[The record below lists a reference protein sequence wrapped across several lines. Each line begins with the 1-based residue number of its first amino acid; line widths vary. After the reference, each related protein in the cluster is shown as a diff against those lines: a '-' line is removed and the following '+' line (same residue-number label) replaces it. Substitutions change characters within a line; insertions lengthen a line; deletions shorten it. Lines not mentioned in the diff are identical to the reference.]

1 MRLADDEITI
11 KLDHET
17 IYLRPSLRAAF
28 RLERR
33 HEGFDKIIRGIIS
46 GDFAVM
52 ADVIRESANPRSA
65 FADFLDCIDAVP
77 LRLAIERI
85 SEPLIAHVMA
95 LAGVDSG
102 TASEPKPD
110 AERIPFA
117 EYHAR
122 LFRLA
127 TGWLG
132 WTPADAWEATPAE
145 ITEAYKGRREL
156 LSAMFGSGKS
166 DEITITKSDA
176 STRRHLNALGDLTV
190 TSMSQVPSCQ

>member
-33 HEGFDKIIRGIIS
+33 HGGFDKIIRGIADGNFSI
-46 GDFAVM
+46 M
-52 ADVIRESANPRSA
+52 ADVIREGADPRSS
-65 FADFLDCIDAVP
+65 FAAFLDCIDELP

-85 SEPLIAHVMA
+85 SEPLIAYVMT
-95 LAGVDSG
+95 LTGVDSG
-102 TASEPKPD
+102 ETSEPKPD

-117 EYHAR
+117 EYHTR

-145 ITEAYKGRREL
+145 ITEAYQGRLDL

-166 DEITITKSDA
+166 EETTITKPDA
-176 STRRHLNALGDLTV
+176 ETRRRLNAIGDLNNLTAIRI
-190 TSMSQVPSCQ
+190 

>member
-33 HEGFDKIIRGIIS
+33 HGGFGKIAKGITDGNFSI
-46 GDFAVM
+46 M
-52 ADVIRESANPRSA
+52 ADVIRESAEPRSA
-65 FADFLDCIDAVP
+65 FADFLDDIDALP
-77 LRLAIERI
+77 MRLAIERI
-85 SEPLIAHVMA
+85 AEPLIAHVMA
-95 LAGVDSG
+95 LAGVDG
-102 TASEPKPD
+102 DTTREPKPD
-110 AERIPFA
+110 VERIPFA
-117 EYHAR
+117 EYHTK

-132 WTPADAWEATPAE
+132 WTPTDAWEATPAE

-156 LSAMFGSGKS
+156 LSAMFGGGSS
-166 DEITITKSDA
+166 DKDPITTPDEE
-176 STRRHLNALGDLTV
+176 TRRRLNAIGDLTNFRILK
-190 TSMSQVPSCQ
+190 